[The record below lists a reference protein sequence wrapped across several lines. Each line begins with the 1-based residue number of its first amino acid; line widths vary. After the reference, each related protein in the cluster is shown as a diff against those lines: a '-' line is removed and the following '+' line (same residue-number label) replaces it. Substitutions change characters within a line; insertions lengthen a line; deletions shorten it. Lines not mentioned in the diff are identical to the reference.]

1 MDRRTFL
8 KVGAGVAAMS
18 PGIVLAK
25 DDFPNRPI
33 RLVVGFPPGGQSD
46 IFARRYAERV
56 SPLLGV
62 PVVIDNKPGASA
74 SIANA
79 SVARSTPDGY
89 TLSFATSSLIL
100 YALLNSKA
108 GYDPVTSF
116 SPIAIVGETPMVIG
130 VNKAKLPVENLEAL
144 IREIKANPG
153 KYSAAST
160 GIGAIAHYSLE
171 LFKME
176 AGGLDLVHVPYTGGA
191 AALLG
196 LIRGEVDLFIETLTS
211 MLPYSQESGPLRLLA
226 YCSDKRASYA
236 PAIPTTREAGL
247 PGMLASTFNAVLA
260 PAGTPAAVVG
270 KLADITHDVMSKTA
284 FQDEIRASLID
295 PIADSNPV
303 SAKDYI
309 ASNLEKWRLV
319 TAKAKISLE

>member
-8 KVGAGVAAMS
+8 KAGASLAVMA
-18 PGIVLAK
+18 PGLVQAK

-46 IFARRYAERV
+46 IFARRYADRI

-62 PVVIDNKPGASA
+62 PVVTENKPGASA

-79 SVARSTPDGY
+79 LVARAAPDGY

-100 YALLNSKA
+100 YALLNAKA

-116 SPIAIVGETPMVIG
+116 APIAIVGETPMVIG

-153 KYSAAST
+153 KYTAAST
-160 GIGAIAHYSLE
+160 GIGAIAHYALE

-176 AGGLDLVHVPYTGGA
+176 AGGLNLVHVPYTGGA

-196 LIRGEVDLFIETLTS
+196 LVRGEVDIFIETLTS
-211 MLPYSQESGPLRLLA
+211 MLSYSHENGPIRLLA
-226 YCSDKRASYA
+226 YCSDTRASYA
-236 PAIPTTREAGL
+236 PNIPTTREAGL

-260 PAGTPAAVVG
+260 PAGTPAPIVG
-270 KLADITHDVMSKTA
+270 KLADITHDVMSKSA

-295 PIADSNPV
+295 PIPGSNPA

-309 ASNLEKWRLV
+309 ARNLEKWRLV
-319 TAKAKISLE
+319 AAQAKISLE